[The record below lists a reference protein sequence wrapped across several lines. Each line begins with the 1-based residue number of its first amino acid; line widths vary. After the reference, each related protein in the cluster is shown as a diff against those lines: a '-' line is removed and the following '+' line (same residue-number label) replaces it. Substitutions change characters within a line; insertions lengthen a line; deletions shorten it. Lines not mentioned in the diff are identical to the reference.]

1 MNWSKYFC
9 SVVTKLNGA
18 LAGLSKCKR
27 RQAATMGHHA
37 TGYGQEQE
45 GGAMLKA
52 DTEAQTFL
60 HI

>member
-1 MNWSKYFC
+1 MNWHKYFC
-9 SVVTKLNGA
+9 LVVTKLNGA

-27 RQAATMGHHA
+27 RQAATMGHPA
-37 TGYGQEQE
+37 TGYGWEEE
-45 GGAMLKA
+45 GEATLTA